1 MPDFLLELFSE
12 EIPARMQ
19 PAAAKQLAERFAA
32 LLAEAGLTAATL
44 ETHATPRRLALLA
57 TGLPKSSAATA
68 EERRG
73 PRADAPAQAIEGFL
87 KSTGLTRDQLE
98 ERDTGKGV
106 FLFATLKSEGRPA
119 ADILAEKLPALIS
132 GFQWPKSQRW
142 GPASASTASPR
153 WVRPLRG
160 IVALLDEAVV
170 PFEAMGLTSGRE
182 TFGHRF
188 MGPKAPVSIHSPGA
202 YAGQL
207 LAANV
212 VLSAEE
218 RRAIIREGAEK
229 AAAAAGLRLR
239 PDEGLEAENAGL
251 TEWPVPLLGRFDP
264 AYLDVP
270 PEVIQLT
277 MRTNQKYF
285 AVEEADGKLAPAF
298 VCVANLVAADGGA
311 TIIGGNQRVLSAR
324 LADARFFWEMDK
336 QVPLETRAEALKG
349 IVFHE
354 KLGTMAEKVERVA
367 KLARRLVE
375 THPDQFPGADADTV
389 ERAARLAKAD
399 LTTGTVGEFP
409 ELQGIIGGYLAE
421 VQGEKPG
428 VISALKQHY
437 ASVPEGSVPVA
448 VALSDRLDTL
458 VGFFAIEEKPT
469 GSRDPFALRRAALS
483 VVDMLIG
490 SAIRIG
496 FRELLRET
504 YRQFISQL
512 SEKYCIV
519 FEDVLEE
526 DKYSPLLNGLA
537 VYTRAG
543 KRLLLL
549 GEVPPSGISF
559 VNDDGV
565 QAWRA
570 SDLHER
576 ELVDRTVQGFV
587 DTINDINEFF
597 FDRLRERQRRQ
608 GRRHD
613 VVSAVLPVQSFD
625 ALEGFGIGSLRVRTP
640 NVSSNDDPSRI
651 LGLSGS
657 LEAFISTDE
666 GKNLLAGYKRAA
678 NILKAEEKKD
688 GRTYAFDASIPLSKY
703 IGETEKN
710 LARLFV
716 PAEGSDAALLFD
728 EADALLGREDFEG
741 AMKLLATLR
750 APVDAFFEQTTVN
763 DPDPE
768 TRARRLGLLAA
779 IRDLMHRVA
788 DFSKIEG

>member
-1 MPDFLLELFSE
+1 MADFLLELFSE

-32 LLAEAGLTAATL
+32 LLSEAGLTAEHV

-57 TGLPKSSAATA
+57 TGLPAASAATA

-87 KSTGLTRDQLE
+87 KSTGLSRDQLE
-98 ERDTGKGV
+98 QRDTGKGV
-106 FLFATLKSEGRPA
+106 FLFATLKSDGRST
-119 ADILAEKLPALIS
+119 ADILAERLPALIT

-142 GPASASTASPR
+142 GPASVSTASPR
-153 WVRPLRG
+153 WVRPLRA
-160 IVALLDEAVV
+160 IVALLDEAVI
-170 PFEAMGLTSGRE
+170 PFEAMGLQSGRE

-188 MGPKAPVSIHSPGA
+188 MGPKAPIRIDSPA
-202 YAGQL
+202 TYAAQL
-207 LAANV
+207 ADAHV
-212 VLSAEE
+212 ILSAEE
-218 RRAIIREGAEK
+218 RRRIIREGAEK

-285 AVEEADGKLAPAF
+285 AVEDGDGKLAPAF
-298 VCVANLVAADGGA
+298 ICVANLVAADGGA

-324 LADARFFWEMDK
+324 LADARFFWEQDK
-336 QVPLETRAEALKG
+336 QVSLETRAQALRG

-367 KLARRLVE
+367 KLARWLVE
-375 THPDQFPGADADTV
+375 THPDQFPGAAPETV

-421 VQGEKPG
+421 VQGKESA
-428 VISALKQHY
+428 VASALKQHY
-437 ASVPEGSVPVA
+437 APVPEGCVPVA
-448 VALSDRLDTL
+448 VALADRLDAIVTL
-458 VGFFAIEEKPT
+458 ALAEGLPT
-469 GSRDPFALRRAALS
+469 GSRDPYAVRRYALSIIGMLTQNDIRLPLLTAISEVISLLQIQRWDRFAEEDEWPEEIEQYANLSSISFEFEHEVEEDDPPLRSFVVGNKEFGPFKTSRFYGFEDLVRDWCALNHADASRIGDFFADRLKVQQREAGVRHDLIDAVFAL
-483 VVDMLIG
+483 G
-490 SAIRIG
+490 G
-496 FRELLRET
+496 
-504 YRQFISQL
+504 
-512 SEKYCIV
+512 
-519 FEDVLEE
+519 EDDLV
-526 DKYSPLLNGLA
+526 
-537 VYTRAG
+537 
-543 KRLLLL
+543 RLLARVKALQ
-549 GEVPPSGISF
+549 SF
-559 VNDDGV
+559 V
-565 QAWRA
+565 
-570 SDLHER
+570 ET
-576 ELVDRTVQGFV
+576 E
-587 DTINDINEFF
+587 E
-597 FDRLRERQRRQ
+597 
-608 GRRHD
+608 GR
-613 VVSAVLPVQSFD
+613 
-625 ALEGFGIGSLRVRTP
+625 
-640 NVSSNDDPSRI
+640 
-651 LGLSGS
+651 
-657 LEAFISTDE
+657 
-666 GKNLLAGYKRAA
+666 NLLAGYKRAA

-688 GRTYAFDASIPLSKY
+688 GRAYSFDPSIPLSKY

-750 APVDAFFEQTTVN
+750 GPVDEFFERTTVN
-763 DPDPE
+763 DPDPD
-768 TRARRLGLLAA
+768 TRARRLGLLAG
-779 IRDLMHRVA
+779 IRDVMHRVA

>member
-1 MPDFLLELFSE
+1 MADFLLELFSE

-32 LLAEAGLTAATL
+32 LLAEAGLTAGHV

-57 TGLPKSSAATA
+57 SGLPAASAATA

-87 KSTGLTRDQLE
+87 KSTGLTREQLE

-106 FLFATLKSEGRPA
+106 FLFATLKSEGRPTR
-119 ADILAEKLPALIS
+119 DILAEKLPALIT

-153 WVRPLRG
+153 WVRPLRA
-160 IVALLDEAVV
+160 IVALLDEAVI
-170 PFEAMGLTSGRE
+170 PFEAMGLRSGRE

-212 VLSAEE
+212 VLSAGE
-218 RRAIIREGAEK
+218 RRKIIREGAEK

-285 AVEEADGKLAPAF
+285 AVEDGDGKLAPAF
-298 VCVANLVAADGGA
+298 ICVANLVAADGGA

-336 QVPLETRAEALKG
+336 QVSLTTRAQALRG

-367 KLARRLVE
+367 KLARWLVE
-375 THPDQFPGADADTV
+375 THPDQFPGADPETV

-428 VISALKQHY
+428 VVSALKQHY
-437 ASVPEGSVPVA
+437 SPVPEGCVPVA
-448 VALSDRLDTL
+448 VALADRLDTL
-458 VGFFAIEEKPT
+458 SSFFAAGIRPT
-469 GSRDPFALRRAALS
+469 GSKDPFALRRAALGIL
-483 VVDMLIG
+483 DMLMSGQLRLPLTPALRTAGATGPAELIDFF
-490 SAIRIG
+490 ADRLKVQQ
-496 FRELLRET
+496 REAGVRHDL
-504 YRQFISQL
+504 IDA
-512 SEKYCIV
+512 V
-519 FEDVLEE
+519 FALGGEDDLV
-526 DKYSPLLNGLA
+526 
-537 VYTRAG
+537 
-543 KRLLLL
+543 RLLARVKALQA
-549 GEVPPSGISF
+549 F
-559 VNDDGV
+559 V
-565 QAWRA
+565 
-570 SDLHER
+570 E
-576 ELVDRTVQGFV
+576 
-587 DTINDINEFF
+587 I
-597 FDRLRERQRRQ
+597 
-608 GRRHD
+608 
-613 VVSAVLPVQSFD
+613 
-625 ALEGFGIGSLRVRTP
+625 
-640 NVSSNDDPSRI
+640 
-651 LGLSGS
+651 
-657 LEAFISTDE
+657 DE

-688 GRTYAFDASIPLSKY
+688 GRSYAFDASIPLSKY

-716 PAEGSDAALLFD
+716 AADGSDAALLFD

-750 APVDAFFEQTTVN
+750 GPVDEFFERTTVN
-763 DPDPE
+763 DPDPA
-768 TRARRLGLLAA
+768 TRERRLRLLAG
-779 IRDLMHRVA
+779 IRDVMHRVA

>member
-1 MPDFLLELFSE
+1 MADFLLELFSE

-32 LLAEAGLTAATL
+32 LLAEAGLTAGTV

-57 TGLPKSSAATA
+57 TGLPAASAATA

-98 ERDTGKGV
+98 ERDTGKGI
-106 FLFATLKSEGRPA
+106 FLFATLKSEGRPTI
-119 ADILAEKLPALIS
+119 DILAEKLPALIT

-153 WVRPLRG
+153 WVRPLRA
-160 IVALLDEAVV
+160 IVALLDEAVI
-170 PFEAMGLTSGRE
+170 PFEAMGLKSGRT

-188 MGPKAPVSIHSPGA
+188 MGPKAPVTIHSPGA

-207 LAANV
+207 LAARV

-229 AAAAAGLRLR
+229 AAAAAGLKLR

-285 AVEEADGKLAPAF
+285 AVEDADGKLAPAF
-298 VCVANLVAADGGA
+298 ICVANLVAADGGA

-324 LADARFFWEMDK
+324 LADARFFWEQDK
-336 QVPLETRAEALKG
+336 QVSLETRAQALRG

-367 KLARRLVE
+367 KLARWLVE
-375 THPDQFPGADADTV
+375 THPDQFPGATPDVV

-409 ELQGIIGGYLAE
+409 ELQGVIGGYLAE

-428 VISALKQHY
+428 VVSALKQHY
-437 ASVPEGSVPVA
+437 APVPEGCIAVA
-448 VALSDRLDTL
+448 VALADRMDTL
-458 VGFFAIEEKPT
+458 ASFFSAGIRPT
-469 GSRDPFALRRAALS
+469 GSKDPFALRRAALGIL
-483 VVDMLIG
+483 DMLT
-490 SAIRIG
+490 SAK
-496 FRELLRET
+496 LR
-504 YRQFISQL
+504 L
-512 SEKYCIV
+512 
-519 FEDVLEE
+519 
-526 DKYSPLLNGLA
+526 PLLAALGAARAKDPAELIEFFADRLKVQQREAGIRHDLIDA
-537 VYTRAG
+537 VFALG
-543 KRLLLL
+543 GEDDLVRLLARVEALQ
-549 GEVPPSGISF
+549 SF
-559 VNDDGV
+559 V
-565 QAWRA
+565 
-570 SDLHER
+570 E
-576 ELVDRTVQGFV
+576 
-587 DTINDINEFF
+587 
-597 FDRLRERQRRQ
+597 
-608 GRRHD
+608 
-613 VVSAVLPVQSFD
+613 
-625 ALEGFGIGSLRVRTP
+625 
-640 NVSSNDDPSRI
+640 
-651 LGLSGS
+651 
-657 LEAFISTDE
+657 TDE
-666 GKNLLAGYKRAA
+666 GRNLLAGYKRAA

-688 GRTYAFDASIPLSKY
+688 GRVYSFDASTALSKY

-716 PAEGSDAALLFD
+716 PAEGSDAATLFD

-750 APVDAFFEQTTVN
+750 EPVDAFFEHTTVN

-768 TRARRLGLLAA
+768 TRARRLGLLAG
-779 IRDLMHRVA
+779 IRDVMHRVA

>member
-1 MPDFLLELFSE
+1 MADFLLELFSE

-19 PAAAKQLAERFAA
+19 PAAAKQLGERFAA
-32 LLAEAGLTAATL
+32 LLAEAGLSAEHV

-57 TGLPKSSAATA
+57 TGLPAASAATT

-87 KSTGLTRDQLE
+87 KSTGLTRDSLE
-98 ERDTGKGV
+98 ERDTGKGI
-106 FLFATLKSEGRPA
+106 FLFATLKSEGRPTL
-119 ADILAEKLPALIS
+119 DILAERLPALIT

-142 GPASASTASPR
+142 GAASASTASPR

-160 IVALLDEAVV
+160 IVALLDEAVI
-170 PFEAMGLTSGRE
+170 PFEAMGLQSGQE

-207 LAANV
+207 LAAHV

-218 RRAIIREGAEK
+218 RRAIIREGAEQ

-264 AYLDVP
+264 AYLEVP
-270 PEVIQLT
+270 PEIIQLT

-285 AVEEADGKLAPAF
+285 AVEDAEGRLAPGF
-298 VCVANLVAADGGA
+298 VCVANLVAADGGK
-311 TIIGGNQRVLSAR
+311 TIVAGNERVLSAR

-336 QVPLETRAEALKG
+336 QVPLGTRAEALRS

-367 KLARRLVE
+367 KLARWLVE
-375 THPDQFPGADADTV
+375 THPDQFPGATPETA
-389 ERAARLAKAD
+389 ERAAGLAKAD

-421 VQGEKPG
+421 VQGEKPA
-428 VISALKQHY
+428 VVSALKQHY
-437 ASVPEGSVPVA
+437 APVPQGCVTVA
-448 VALSDRLDTL
+448 VALADRIDSI
-458 VGFFAIEEKPT
+458 VAFYVIDEQPT
-469 GSRDPFALRRAALS
+469 GSRDPFGLRR
-483 VVDMLIG
+483 
-490 SAIRIG
+490 SAIGIAAMLQEGSYRINVLPVILNSYYYVLETLLKISKDWTDEVNINTLKMKEWTRRRLAANDDASLESMVG
-496 FRELLRET
+496 QKPANIDSSKSPIELLRRWKGVDAEKIIDIAQST
-504 YRQFISQL
+504 SQFIVERLKVQRR
-512 SEKYCIV
+512 E
-519 FEDVLEE
+519 
-526 DKYSPLLNGLA
+526 
-537 VYTRAG
+537 AG
-543 KRLLLL
+543 VRHDLIDAIFAQGKEFDLVRLLARVKALQ
-549 GEVPPSGISF
+549 SF
-559 VNDDGV
+559 V
-565 QAWRA
+565 
-570 SDLHER
+570 E
-576 ELVDRTVQGFV
+576 
-587 DTINDINEFF
+587 
-597 FDRLRERQRRQ
+597 
-608 GRRHD
+608 
-613 VVSAVLPVQSFD
+613 
-625 ALEGFGIGSLRVRTP
+625 
-640 NVSSNDDPSRI
+640 
-651 LGLSGS
+651 
-657 LEAFISTDE
+657 TDE
-666 GKNLLAGYKRAA
+666 GRNLLAGYKRAA

-688 GRTYAFDASIPLSKY
+688 GRAYAFDAAIPLSKY

-716 PAEGSDAALLFD
+716 AAEGSDAALLFD
-728 EADALLGREDFEG
+728 EADALLAREDFEG

-750 APVDAFFEQTTVN
+750 VPVDAFFEGLTVN

-768 TRARRLGLLAA
+768 TRARRLGLLAGV
-779 IRDLMHRVA
+779 RDAMHKVA

>member
-1 MPDFLLELFSE
+1 VADFLLELFSE

-19 PAAAKQLAERFAA
+19 PAAAKQLGERFAA
-32 LLAEAGLTAATL
+32 LLAEAGLLAEAV

-57 TGLPKSSAATA
+57 RGLPEASAAVA

-106 FLFATLKSEGRPA
+106 FLFATLKSEGRPTA
-119 ADILAEKLPALIS
+119 EILAERLPALIT

-142 GPASASTASPR
+142 GAASASTASPR

-170 PFEAMGLTSGRE
+170 PFEAMGLKSGRE

-188 MGPKAPVSIHSPGA
+188 MGPREPVAIHSPGA

-207 LAANV
+207 LAAHV

-229 AAAAAGLRLR
+229 AAAEAGLKLR
-239 PDEGLEAENAGL
+239 PDQGLEAENAGL
-251 TEWPVPLLGRFDP
+251 TEWPVPLLGRFAP
-264 AYLDVP
+264 EFLEVP
-270 PEVIQLT
+270 PEIIALT

-285 AVEEADGKLAPAF
+285 AAEDKDGRLAPAF
-298 VCVANLVAADGGA
+298 VCVANLVAADGGN
-311 TIIGGNQRVLSAR
+311 TIVAGNERVLSAR
-324 LADARFFWEMDK
+324 LADARFFWEQDRK
-336 QVPLETRAEALKG
+336 VPLEAHAEKLKE

-367 KLARRLVE
+367 KLARWLVE
-375 THPDQFPGADADTV
+375 TYPDQFPGATAEVV

-428 VISALKQHY
+428 IVCALKQHY
-437 ASVPEGSVPVA
+437 APVPEGCMPVA
-448 VALSDRLDTL
+448 VALADRLDTI
-458 VGFFAIEEKPT
+458 VTFFKEDLRPS
-469 GSRDPFALRRAALS
+469 GSKDPFALRRAAISVLS
-483 VVDMLIG
+483 IIVARQLRLELQL
-490 SAIRIG
+490 AA
-496 FRELLRET
+496 REARWARLAQEQEE
-504 YRQFISQL
+504 RQAALKSQ
-512 SEKYCIV
+512 IPA
-519 FEDVLEE
+519 DV
-526 DKYSPLLNGLA
+526 G
-537 VYTRAG
+537 
-543 KRLLLL
+543 
-549 GEVPPSGISF
+549 SGISTIA
-559 VNDDGV
+559 NIQTLNIDDYPH
-565 QAWRA
+565 AWAIMEREQKLEQQLVISEEHA
-570 SDLHER
+570 NLLAEEIVGRSMVADYRWSDLADKNVVEFI
-576 ELVDRTVQGFV
+576 VDRLKVQQ
-587 DTINDINEFF
+587 
-597 FDRLRERQRRQ
+597 REA
-608 GRRHD
+608 GIRHD
-613 VVSAVLPVQSFD
+613 LIDAVF
-625 ALEGFGIGSLRVRTP
+625 ALGGEDDLVRLLARVKA
-640 NVSSNDDPSRI
+640 
-651 LGLSGS
+651 LQ
-657 LEAFISTDE
+657 AFVETED
-666 GKNLLAGYKRAA
+666 GANLLAGYKRAA

-688 GRTYAFDASIPLSKY
+688 GRPHAFDPSIPLSKY

-716 PAEGSDAALLFD
+716 AQEGSDTTLLFD
-728 EADALLGREDFEG
+728 EADALLRHEDFSG
-741 AMKLLATLR
+741 AMTLLATLR
-750 APVDAFFEQTTVN
+750 VPVDAFFEGVTVN

-779 IRDLMHRVA
+779 VRDAMHKVA

>member
-1 MPDFLLELFSE
+1 MADFLLELFSE

-19 PAAAKQLAERFAA
+19 PAAAKQLAERFQT
-32 LLAEAGLTAATL
+32 LLSEAGLTAEHV

-57 TGLPKSSAATA
+57 TGLPAASAAVA

-106 FLFATLKSEGRPA
+106 FLFATLKSDGRPT
-119 ADILAEKLPALIS
+119 ADILAEKLPALIT

-142 GPASASTASPR
+142 GAGSASTASPR
-153 WVRPLRG
+153 WVRPLRA
-160 IVALLDEAVV
+160 IVALLDEAVI
-170 PFEAMGLTSGRE
+170 PFEAMGLKSGRT

-218 RRAIIREGAEK
+218 RRAIIREGAQK
-229 AAAAAGLRLR
+229 AAAAAGLKLR

-285 AVEEADGKLAPAF
+285 AVEDADGKLAPAF

-336 QVPLETRAEALKG
+336 QVPLQTRAEALRG

-354 KLGTMAEKVERVA
+354 KLGTMAGKVERVA
-367 KLARRLVE
+367 ELARWLVE
-375 THPDQFPGADADTV
+375 THPDQFLGADPETV

-421 VQGEKPG
+421 VQGERPE
-428 VISALKQHY
+428 IAAAIRDHY
-437 ASVPEGSVPVA
+437 RPLGPSDSVPAHPVSAA
-448 VALSDRLDTL
+448 VALADKFDNLI
-458 VGFFAIEEKPT
+458 GFFLIGERPT
-469 GSRDPFALRRAALS
+469 GSRDPFALRRAALGIIEI
-483 VVDMLIG
+483 IG
-490 SAIRIG
+490 SAGARFSIERCLAYGARGYIKSLIQSG
-496 FRELLRET
+496 ENPEDSESELDHREVGKLVV
-504 YRQFISQL
+504 
-512 SEKYCIV
+512 C
-519 FEDVLEE
+519 DVP
-526 DKYSPLLNGLA
+526 DFLNG
-537 VYTRAG
+537 
-543 KRLLLL
+543 RLK
-549 GEVPPSGISF
+549 V
-559 VNDDGV
+559 
-565 QAWRA
+565 
-570 SDLHER
+570 
-576 ELVDRTVQGFV
+576 
-587 DTINDINEFF
+587 
-597 FDRLRERQRRQ
+597 RLREK
-608 GRRHD
+608 GLRHD
-613 VVSAVLPVQSFD
+613 VVEASFAPD
-625 ALEGFGIGSLRVRTP
+625 GEDDLIRPGQRAHALQ
-640 NVSSNDDPSRI
+640 
-651 LGLSGS
+651 
-657 LEAFISTDE
+657 AFVETEE

-688 GRTYAFDASIPLSKY
+688 GRVYSFDASIALSKY

-750 APVDAFFEQTTVN
+750 EPVDQFFEQTTVN

-768 TRARRLGLLAA
+768 IRARRLGLLAA
-779 IRDLMHRVA
+779 IRDVMHRVA